1 MKILIISD
9 LHYENRIFRGINES
23 EAWNWLISVIKL
35 HEPDLLLSC
44 GDWGS
49 AVTSE
54 KFYNLLKKTVVLTI
68 YGNHENM
75 SVLGCL
81 HNIKK
86 SLPVLLRDG
95 EIYEVGNLRI
105 AGINGIVSIRRRTKA
120 GVPRKRPEGFLNIAE
135 SLRDKSVDIL
145 LMHEV
150 PFLPQLYSYQRK
162 SEGSIVALKAVE
174 IIRPKLVLN
183 GHMHGCCYT
192 YYEFPWGSKYLRVES
207 SMHEKCY
214 AILDVNK
221 LKISVFKDHKL
232 INYFNLNCI
241 L

>member
-1 MKILIISD
+1 MKIMVISD
-9 LHYENRIFRGINES
+9 LHYEKRIFRGVDES
-23 EAWNWLISVIKL
+23 EAWDWLMSVVEL

-49 AVTSE
+49 AVTLE
-54 KFYNLLKKTVVLTI
+54 EFYNLLEKTVVLTI

-75 SVLGCL
+75 SVLKCL
-81 HNIKK
+81 HNIRG

-95 EIYEVGNLRI
+95 EIHEIGSLRI
-105 AGINGIVSIRRRTKA
+105 VGINGIVSIRRRSRR
-120 GVPRKRPEGFLNIAE
+120 GVPRKRPEEFLSVAE
-135 SLRDKSVDIL
+135 SLKGKDVDIL

-150 PFLPQLYSYQRK
+150 PFLPQLYPYQRK

-192 YYEFPWGSKYLRVES
+192 YCEFPWGSKYLRVES

-214 AILDVNK
+214 AILDVNE
-221 LKISVFKDHKL
+221 LKVNVFKDREL
-232 INYFNLNCI
+232 ISCFKI
-241 L
+241 